1 VSRRFYALKS
11 LKRVLVIGEKNIFS
25 ELTQI
30 VAIAKQANVLM
41 LEMLN
46 DPKNEKALNG
56 YMQSIKKLEK
66 ESDDVAFKVGEDI
79 TAGAVSPNIIDNL
92 LAALHL
98 ADDIVDTY
106 YYLSR
111 ELNRMSKAK
120 FPYSEALEETEWAAL
135 FKSMLE
141 LAEKALAKLD
151 EAFLVSD
158 LGELLQLRKEI
169 EVLEEQGDD
178 IKDEGFDQLYCEAP
192 SIHYLQFYHYTELL
206 HKFDDILDICEDLSD
221 LIVSIITSIL
231 K

>member
-1 VSRRFYALKS
+1 MSRRFCALKS

-41 LEMLN
+41 LEMLK
-46 DPKNEKALNG
+46 DPKNQKALNG
-56 YMQSIKKLEK
+56 YMQSIKQLEK

-135 FKSMLE
+135 FRSLLE

>member
-1 VSRRFYALKS
+1 
-11 LKRVLVIGEKNIFS
+11 
-25 ELTQI
+25 
-30 VAIAKQANVLM
+30 
-41 LEMLN
+41 
-46 DPKNEKALNG
+46 
-56 YMQSIKKLEK
+56 MQSIKKLEK

-135 FKSMLE
+135 FKRLLE

>member
-1 VSRRFYALKS
+1 LKS

-30 VAIAKQANVLM
+30 VAIAKQANILM
-41 LEMLN
+41 LDMVKE
-46 DPKNEKALNG
+46 PQNEKVLDEC
-56 YMQSIKKLEK
+56 MQSIKKLEK
-66 ESDDVAFKVGEDI
+66 DSDEVAFKVGEDI
-79 TAGAVSPNIIDNL
+79 TTGAVSPNIIDNL
-92 LAALHL
+92 LTAAHF

-120 FPYSEALEETEWAAL
+120 FPYSEVVEENEWAAL
-135 FKSMLE
+135 FKGMLD
-141 LAEKALAKLD
+141 LADKALAKLNS
-151 EAFLVSD
+151 ALLVSD

-169 EVLEEQGDD
+169 ELLEEQGDD

-206 HKFDDILDICEDLSD
+206 HKFDDILDSCEDLSD